1 MKNLDDIL
9 AKSESDNYPPVPLKE
24 HLEHVA
30 QAAECIAENLNL
42 DPQVAYWGGILHD
55 IGKAHPT
62 FQSRLTEKFNPYAD
76 RTIFRHEITS
86 LAFLSLF
93 PENIHP
99 ELIEMVVAHHKSVD
113 EPKGLLGLDD
123 NDQYYLKRHIE
134 SWESWSPDAIELL
147 RQLLREQGII
157 IPDDRTLSQA
167 EARANIEKAQN
178 HCEKVHEEKDWSRWR
193 GLLMSADHMISALRN
208 TDHLE
213 RLFYTPNVSVFNYTP
228 NPLFPLSALP
238 TDDPRPHT
246 LLVAP
251 TGAGKT
257 EFMLR
262 RCKGRIFY
270 VLPFQA
276 SINAMFERLKNAY
289 ATDYPDL
296 DIRLLHAS
304 SRLTAKKN
312 DLSEEEITLQP
323 FIGASIKVLTPYQL
337 AGTVVGCGAFESLL
351 LDLKGSDVIL
361 DEIHTYGGVSQALTL
376 ELVRLLTHLDCRV
389 HIGTAT
395 MPTDLFNQ
403 IKALLR
409 PENTYEVRLCDAE
422 LKTYDRHRVHK
433 VADEADVYTIVREAV
448 ANNEKV
454 LIVCNTVKRAQ
465 ETFGKLEEDFS
476 DVKKM
481 LIHSRFRRQDRSD
494 KETELKAV
502 FNNFNQACIIVATQ
516 VVEVS
521 LDISFDRMITDAAPL
536 DALIQRFGRINR
548 RRTEETLGKIRPVH
562 VLAPQ
567 EKTLPYKKEEVNK
580 SYEVL
585 PDGEVL
591 ETIRL
596 QELLDQV
603 YPKVDVQPIESHVA
617 WKYEP
622 EWSFKMHKLT
632 NKKKAV
638 LMDMMEIDSC
648 TCILFDDRDAYKKAN
663 RDERILYEIPVNPK
677 AMWAVRQEFS
687 YEQLEEGSKPLVI
700 PQDVADHLKYG
711 LKFTLPET
719 IF

>member
-1 MKNLDDIL
+1 MKNLDHIL
-9 AKSESDNYPPVPLKE
+9 AKSEGKDYDPYSLKV
-24 HLEHVA
+24 HLQQVA
-30 QAAECIAENLNL
+30 EACQCIAKGVGL
-42 DPQVAYWGGILHD
+42 DEETAYLGGILHD

-62 FQSRLTEKFNPYAD
+62 FQSRLTEKFNPLAE

-93 PENIHP
+93 PENIHA

-123 NDQYYLKRHIE
+123 YDQYYLKRHIE
-134 SWESWSPDAIELL
+134 GWEIWSPDAIELL
-147 RQLLREQGII
+147 RQVLVEQGII
-157 IPDDRTLSQA
+157 IPDDLTLSQA
-167 EARANIEKAQN
+167 EARVNIEKACDYCQN
-178 HCEKVHEEKDWSRWR
+178 LANEPSRWR

-213 RLFYTPNVSVFNYTP
+213 RLFHTPNVSVFNYTP
-228 NPLFPLSALP
+228 NRLFPLSALP

-262 RCKGRIFY
+262 RCRGRIFY

-276 SINAMFERLKNAY
+276 SINAMFERIKKAY
-289 ATDYPDL
+289 AKDYPDL

-351 LDLKGSDVIL
+351 LDLEGSDVIL

-395 MPTDLFNQ
+395 MPTDLYNQ

-409 PENTYEVRLCDAE
+409 PENTYEVRLSDAE

-433 VADEADVYTIVREAV
+433 VSDEADVYNIVREAV

-454 LIVCNTVKRAQ
+454 LVVCNTVKRAQ
-465 ETFGKLEEDFS
+465 ETFGKLEEDFP

-481 LIHSRFRRQDRSD
+481 LIHSRFRRQDRAD

-502 FNNFNQACIIVATQ
+502 FNKLNQACIVVATQ

-562 VLAPQ
+562 VLAPP

-585 PDGEVL
+585 PDDDVL

-638 LMDMMEIDSC
+638 LMEMMEIDSC

-663 RDERILYEIPVNPK
+663 RDDRILYEIPVNPK
-677 AMWAVRQEFS
+677 AMWAVRQEYS

-711 LKFTLPET
+711 LQFTLPET